1 MTVMLTFK
9 VEFQADGAVDAK
21 YVQRSLEHAISHY
34 REAEG
39 LSAPDD
45 EGAIT
50 EFQVSALEGDVLIGG
65 DDALRRQLQDLL
77 TKTEEGYDLAHY
89 GARDALQV
97 LARSWL
103 ADDKISRYDIEDVIR
118 VLRETFQ
125 GLATQPSRA
134 LDALKAAL
142 AATERVQA
150 LNDMSFATEP
160 GPLHDALEKA
170 LREANSEMDARQA
183 EAGRLILREQPA
195 ADDLNLIRDL
205 DQGGASVAQLDRLI
219 ALAET
224 APLALHDLQN
234 V

>member
-45 EGAIT
+45 EGAVT

-65 DDALRRQLQDLL
+65 EDALRRQLQGLL
-77 TKTEEGYDLAHY
+77 TQTEEGYDLAHY

-103 ADDKISRYDIEDVIR
+103 ADDKISREDILSVCG
-118 VLRETFQ
+118 VLQEVYR
-125 GLATQPSRA
+125 GLATRPSRA

-170 LREANSEMDARQA
+170 LREANSEMDTRQA
-183 EAGRLILREQPA
+183 EAARLIQREQPA
-195 ADDLNLIRDL
+195 ADGLTLIRNL
-205 DQGGASVAQLDRLI
+205 DQGAASVVELDRLI